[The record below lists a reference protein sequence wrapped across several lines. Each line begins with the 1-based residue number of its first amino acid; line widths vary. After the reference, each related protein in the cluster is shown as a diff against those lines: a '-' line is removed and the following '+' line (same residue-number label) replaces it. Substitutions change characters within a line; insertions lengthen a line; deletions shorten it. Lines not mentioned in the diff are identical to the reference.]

1 MSYPSLE
8 QYNEALNAPQIHLL
22 DPVLRGGTPKTTG
35 LGTPLA
41 LCGGFALTYIIT
53 AAGRRYALRCFHKEA
68 PELERRYQ
76 AISARLK
83 QLSSPYFLPFE
94 FIPKGIRIQG
104 KEYPIVKMEWASGE
118 TLSEFLEREHRNPAS
133 LNRLRDSLGRL
144 ASYLEREHIA
154 HGDIQPGNLMVSQG
168 GANVQL
174 IDYDGMFVESLQGS
188 RATELGQLNFQHPKR
203 TANDFNEKLDR
214 FSFLALDVA
223 LQALAADPGIWGR
236 SRSDPDA
243 VVFRRS
249 DYQAPGSSNV
259 FREVLKLPQLKVAV
273 QNLAQVAAGSMGQV
287 PSLSDFIQQ
296 RGIPQINVSFIA
308 PSNMV
313 RAAYQGPYDVVD
325 ATNYQAALALVG
337 DKVELIGRIV
347 SVVNGETRNH
357 TDYIFVNF
365 SDWRGLAVKLNIW
378 SDGLAALGSEMPTQ
392 NWVGQW
398 VTISGLLEPPFS
410 KRTKTYSYT
419 HISISVTQRGQIQVL
434 TEGEA
439 KYRLGVGGQPSRPTV
454 KNAELVRG
462 MGGTARL
469 TAPAVSAAPQANRP
483 KSGNQHVLEKMRQ
496 QTPQAPTPR
505 SAPTPSPRVSPP
517 SSAPITPRNQQTK
530 PKNKSLGI
538 GGWALIIFII
548 LVALRACS
556 GH

>member
-53 AAGRRYALRCFHKEA
+53 AAGKRYALRCFHKEA

-118 TLSEFLEREHRNPAS
+118 TLSEFLEREYRNPAS

-144 ASYLEREHIA
+144 ASYLERERIA

-168 GANVQL
+168 GASVQL

-203 TANDFNEKLDR
+203 TASDFNEKLDR

-223 LQALAADPGIWGR
+223 LQALAADPGIWSR

-243 VVFRRS
+243 VVFRRN
-249 DYQAPGSSNV
+249 DYLAPGSSNV
-259 FREVLKLPQLKVAV
+259 FTEVLKIPQV
-273 QNLAQVAAGSMGQV
+273 QALAKSLAQVAAGSMAQI
-287 PSLSDFIQQ
+287 PSLADFVQL
-296 RGIPQINVSFIA
+296 RSIPQIVVSFTA
-308 PSNMV
+308 PTQTGQ
-313 RAAYQGPYDVVD
+313 APYQGPYPVLD
-325 ATNYQAALALVG
+325 ATNYGAVFAMVGSKIELVG
-337 DKVELIGRIV
+337 RIIDV
-347 SVVNGETRNH
+347 KRGFARNR
-357 TDYIFVNF
+357 TNYVFVNF
-365 SDWRGLAVKLNIW
+365 ADWRGNAVKLSIW
-378 SDGLAALGSEMPTQ
+378 SDGLSALGGDAPTEA
-392 NWVGQW
+392 WVGRW
-398 VTISGLLEPPFS
+398 VTVSGLIDQPYDGNA
-410 KRTKTYSYT
+410 RGRHRYT
-419 HISISVTQRGQIQVL
+419 HLSITITQRGQIQFL
-434 TEGEA
+434 TEAEA
-439 KYRLGVGGQPSRPTV
+439 KYRLGGGAQPSKPAV

-462 MGGTARL
+462 MGGTARP
-469 TAPAVSAAPQANRP
+469 TAPAVSVAPQPSQP
-483 KSGNQHVLEKMRQ
+483 KTGNQHVLEKMRQ
-496 QTPQAPTPR
+496 QAPTPR
-505 SAPTPSPRVSPP
+505 IPTPSNAPVTPP
-517 SSAPITPRNQQTK
+517 SQQAK
-530 PKNKSLGI
+530 PKNKGLGI
-538 GGWALIIFII
+538 GGWAIIIFVIFA
-548 LVALRACS
+548 ALRACS

>member
-144 ASYLEREHIA
+144 ASYLERERIA

-168 GANVQL
+168 GASVQL

-243 VVFRRS
+243 VVFRRN
-249 DYQAPGSSNV
+249 DYLVPGSSNV
-259 FREVLKLPQLKVAV
+259 FKEVLKIPQVQAVAKS
-273 QNLAQVAAGSMGQV
+273 LAQVAAGSMAQI
-287 PSLSDFIQQ
+287 PSLADFVQQ
-296 RGIPQINVSFIA
+296 RSIPQIVVSFTA
-308 PSNMV
+308 P
-313 RAAYQGPYDVVD
+313 AQTGQAPYQGPYPVLD
-325 ATNYQAALALVG
+325 ATNYWAVFAMVGSKIELVG
-337 DKVELIGRIV
+337 RIIDIKR
-347 SVVNGETRNH
+347 GFARNR
-357 TDYIFVNF
+357 TNYVFVNF
-365 SDWRGLAVKLNIW
+365 ADWRGNAVKLSIW
-378 SDGLAALGSEMPTQ
+378 SDGLSALGGEVPTEA
-392 NWVGQW
+392 WVGRW
-398 VTISGLLEPPFS
+398 ITVSGLVDQPYNGNAHG
-410 KRTKTYSYT
+410 RHRYT
-419 HISISVTQRGQIQVL
+419 HLSITIMQKGQILTL
-434 TEGEA
+434 TETEA
-439 KYRLGVGGQPSRPTV
+439 KYRLGSGPQRPENTP
-454 KNAELVRG
+454 KNAEVLRN
-462 MGGTARL
+462 MGGQTRA
-469 TAPAVSAAPQANRP
+469 TPQPVASQNQQTQPPPP
-483 KSGNQHVLEKMRQ
+483 KTGNQQVLEKMRRNSAIVQ
-496 QTPQAPTPR
+496 QARSNSSPAP
-505 SAPTPSPRVSPP
+505 APLTRPNRL
-517 SSAPITPRNQQTK
+517 AK
-530 PKNKSLGI
+530 KNKHGI
-538 GGWALIIFII
+538 SIGVWIVIVIVVIA
-548 LVALRACS
+548 ALRAC
-556 GH
+556 GT